1 MTPSTSSLDALL
13 AAEFPVEA
21 NTIYLNHAAVAP
33 WPRRTADAVKRFAE
47 ENTLR
52 GAQHY
57 GDWGAVEKALRE
69 QCTRLIAGA
78 HVDEI
83 AFAKNTSEALSFVA
97 HGFPWRAGD
106 NIVISDQ
113 EFPSNRVVWEA
124 LATRGVEVRRAAIA
138 AHNAEDAMIAA
149 CDKNTRV
156 LSVSSVQY
164 ATGLRMDLAR
174 LGEHCHRHG
183 IAFCVDA
190 IQGLGVV
197 PHDVAACHIDF
208 LMADGHK
215 WLLAPEGI
223 AVFYCRSAWL
233 ERLTL
238 HEHGWHML
246 DPPGN
251 FEGPWQPAKTAR
263 RFECGSPNMLGIHAL
278 TASLSLILEIGMRVI
293 EQRVLAN
300 VDTVF
305 AAIASHP
312 RLETLTAQIPGRY
325 AGIVTFKH
333 RELSAEALF
342 AQLRARGV
350 VCVARGGGVRF
361 SPHCYNNAAKL
372 SDLIEEIQ

>member
-1 MTPSTSSLDALL
+1 MTSSPSPLDSLL
-13 AAEFPVEA
+13 AAEFPVEG
-21 NTIYLNHAAVAP
+21 NVIYLNHAAVAP
-33 WPRRTADAVKRFAE
+33 WPRRTADAVKQFAE

-57 GDWGAVEKALRE
+57 GDWGAVEKTLRE
-69 QCTRLIAGA
+69 QCTRLIVGA

-106 NIVISDQ
+106 NVVISDQ

-124 LATRGVEVRRAAIA
+124 LAARGVEVRRAAIA
-138 AHNAEDAMIAA
+138 PHNAEEAMIAA
-149 CDKNTRV
+149 CDNRTRV

-174 LGEHCHRHG
+174 LGEHCHRRG

-190 IQGLGVV
+190 IQGLGVI

-215 WLLAPEGI
+215 WLLAPEGL
-223 AVFYCRSAWL
+223 AVFYCCSAWL

-246 DPPGN
+246 DPPGD

-278 TASLSLILEIGMRVI
+278 TASLTLILEIGVSVI

-300 VDTVF
+300 AEALF
-305 AAIASHP
+305 AAIAQHSK
-312 RLETLTAQIPGRY
+312 LELITAPTQGRY

-333 RELSAEALF
+333 RELPAQTLF

-350 VCVARGGGVRF
+350 VCAARGGGVRL
-361 SPHCYNNAAKL
+361 SPHCYNDAAKL
-372 SDLIEEIQ
+372 ENLIKYIQ